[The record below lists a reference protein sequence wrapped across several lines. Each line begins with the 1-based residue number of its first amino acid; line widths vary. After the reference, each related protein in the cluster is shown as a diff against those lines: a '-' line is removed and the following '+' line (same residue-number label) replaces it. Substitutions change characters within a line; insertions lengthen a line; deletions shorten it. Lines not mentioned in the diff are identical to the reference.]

1 MTPQD
6 ATKPGTEFD
15 VKTNLEIHRISN
27 RKYPELNKGDSV
39 KVYKKRPIN
48 AKERVPVWDEVV
60 RKVESLSLSFGQRFY
75 KVTDIDRPLIR
86 ANLLKV
92 T

>member
-1 MTPQD
+1 M
-6 ATKPGTEFD
+6 
-15 VKTNLEIHRISN
+15 
-27 RKYPELNKGDSV
+27 
-39 KVYKKRPIN
+39 
-48 AKERVPVWDEVV
+48 PVWDEVV
-60 RKVESLSLSFGQRFY
+60 RKVEGIATSFGQKFY

>member
-1 MTPQD
+1 
-6 ATKPGTEFD
+6 
-15 VKTNLEIHRISN
+15 
-27 RKYPELNKGDSV
+27 
-39 KVYKKRPIN
+39 VYKKRPIN

-60 RKVESLSLSFGQRFY
+60 RKVEGLSLSFGQKFY